1 MMKLSKISFGT
12 LFAICLF
19 LSACTHT
26 RQVVSTQP
34 TPNQTGVAQQ
44 QSNQTV
50 QQNQVPQN
58 QQQTN
63 QVNNLPYQQQNNQV
77 VPKAVVSTNPP
88 SFTLPPPPS
97 IPSDNTTAKIQVAV
111 LLDTSNS
118 MDGLIN
124 QAKALLWKLVNE
136 LALARDS
143 KGNIPSLELALYEY
157 GNDGLSA
164 EGNYIRQVS
173 PFTNDLDFVSE
184 RLFSLTINR
193 GSAYC
198 EAVLK

>member
-50 QQNQVPQN
+50 QQNQ
-58 QQQTN
+58 QQTN

-77 VPKAVVSTNPP
+77 VPSCSFNQST
-88 SFTLPPPPS
+88 
-97 IPSDNTTAKIQVAV
+97 
-111 LLDTSNS
+111 
-118 MDGLIN
+118 
-124 QAKALLWKLVNE
+124 
-136 LALARDS
+136 
-143 KGNIPSLELALYEY
+143 
-157 GNDGLSA
+157 
-164 EGNYIRQVS
+164 
-173 PFTNDLDFVSE
+173 
-184 RLFSLTINR
+184 
-193 GSAYC
+193 
-198 EAVLK
+198 